1 MKHATQSVFIA
12 ALLTAAKAGD
22 EASAE
27 EWVQTMRHACSATEG
42 RSAVK
47 RCRLQQHGRA
57 AQPSNTVP
65 SAATRMG
72 VETTRSHTDTYR
84 FYVKSLKN
92 DANGLT
98 KYRLTDLKTMV
109 ISGE

>member
-1 MKHATQSVFIA
+1 
-12 ALLTAAKAGD
+12 
-22 EASAE
+22 
-27 EWVQTMRHACSATEG
+27 
-42 RSAVK
+42 
-47 RCRLQQHGRA
+47 
-57 AQPSNTVP
+57 
-65 SAATRMG
+65 MG

>member
-1 MKHATQSVFIA
+1 MKRATQSVFRA
-12 ALLTAAKAGD
+12 ALLTTAKAGN

-27 EWVQTMRHACSATEG
+27 EWMQTTRHTRA
-42 RSAVK
+42 
-47 RCRLQQHGRA
+47 LQRKT

-72 VETTRSHTDTYR
+72 VETARSHTDTYH

-98 KYRLTDLKTMV
+98 EYKLTDLKTMV
-109 ISGE
+109 INGE